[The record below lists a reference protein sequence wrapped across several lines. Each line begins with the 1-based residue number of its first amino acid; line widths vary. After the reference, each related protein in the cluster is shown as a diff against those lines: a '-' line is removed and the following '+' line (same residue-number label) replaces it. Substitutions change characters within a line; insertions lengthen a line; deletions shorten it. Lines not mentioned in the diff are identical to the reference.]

1 MTRVDFYHGAA
12 DKLATA
18 LRLVHKAYSQ
28 RLPLW
33 VYAADGAVAKRFDQL
48 LWTTPALSFIP
59 HCEAD
64 SPLAADTPVL
74 IASQLD
80 PTAPL
85 AHDQLIINLDAEV
98 PPGFAR
104 FQRVIEIVGN
114 TDADKAPARSRAK
127 FYKDRGYELNWID
140 LARKQ

>member
-1 MTRVDFYHGAA
+1 MTRVDFYHGTP

-18 LRLVHKAYSQ
+18 LRLVHKAYAQ

-33 VYAADGAVAKRFDQL
+33 VYAPDGGMAKRFDQL
-48 LWTTPALSFIP
+48 LWTQPALSFVP

-74 IASQLD
+74 LARQLD
-80 PTAPL
+80 ATAPL
-85 AHDQLIINLDAEV
+85 AHDQLLINLDQEI

-104 FQRVIEIVGN
+104 FQRVIEIVS
-114 TDADKAPARSRAK
+114 THDDDKAPARSRAK
-127 FYKDRGYELNWID
+127 FYKDRGYELNWFD
-140 LARKQ
+140 LAKN